1 MYFGVEKHKTAYI
14 FIMHIS
20 ENIIYLQIHVFARV
34 LYAFDWKE
42 NPWLNL
48 SAERKKEA
56 IVAIN
61 QF

>member
-14 FIMHIS
+14 FIMQKS
-20 ENIIYLQIHVFARV
+20 ENIIYLQIHVFAGV

-48 SAERKKEA
+48 SAERKKKP
-56 IVAIN
+56 
-61 QF
+61 